1 MARLSYTAITS
12 LDGYIEDA
20 AGSFTWAMPDEE
32 VHRFAND
39 LDRFVGLHLYGR
51 RHYETMVFWENPD
64 NIEGGPEYILDYGRI
79 WRDSDKVVFSRTL
92 ATASSERTRVEREFD
107 PEAIRALKT
116 ESDVDLS
123 VGGAELAGEALRA
136 GLVDDVHLLLAPILV
151 GGGKRALPVGMTQK
165 LELVEVRSFASGF
178 AYLHY
183 RVTV

>member
-1 MARLSYTAITS
+1 M
-12 LDGYIEDA
+12 
-20 AGSFTWAMPDEE
+20 
-32 VHRFAND
+32 
-39 LDRFVGLHLYGR
+39 
-51 RHYETMVFWENPD
+51 
-64 NIEGGPEYILDYGRI
+64 
-79 WRDSDKVVFSRTL
+79 VFSRTL
-92 ATASSERTRVEREFD
+92 APASSKRTRVEREFD
-107 PEAIRALKT
+107 PEAIRAVKT

-123 VGGAELAGEALRA
+123 VGGVEIAGEAVRA